1 MSARMNRR
9 GFTIIEL
16 MTVVAL
22 IAILASLA
30 LLKYQDL
37 RRAAVAS
44 KVASELNAV
53 KLAGYNYWAD
63 HQAWPADGV
72 AGVVPGALLPHLPT
86 GFQFAN
92 AGWRY
97 TLEWDNFG
105 QVGGSGGSGAYLI
118 GVSVATTDPKLM
130 RKLEQYLGTSSPMFS
145 FGGKLTYVIQAPGGG
160 Y

>member
-1 MSARMNRR
+1 MSTHRNRR

-16 MTVVAL
+16 MTVLAL

-37 RRAAVAS
+37 RRAAVAT

-53 KLAGYNYWAD
+53 KLAGYSYWAD
-63 HQAWPADGV
+63 NQAWPSDGV
-72 AGVVPGALLPHLPT
+72 AGVVPGGLAPHLPT
-86 GFQFAN
+86 GFQFSN
-92 AGWRY
+92 TGWRY

-105 QVGGSGGSGAYLI
+105 QVSGAYLI

-130 RKLEQYLGTSSPMFS
+130 RKLEQYLGTASPMFS